1 MARNGSSTSSARY
14 GKETVL
20 GAAGAWLDYSE
31 RMLRQEIAKVPD
43 GVYEAELGYMD
54 DDGKNRG
61 KLLPVK
67 VKVVIEGDAP
77 HDRRHGLEREVETA
91 FNGPYEGAVLSAAT
105 YIVRTVFL
113 DEVTHDVFVP
123 QNEGM
128 LRPVK

>member
-1 MARNGSSTSSARY
+1 M
-14 GKETVL
+14 L

-67 VKVVIEGDAP
+67 VKVIIE
-77 HDRRHGLEREVETA
+77 
-91 FNGPYEGAVLSAAT
+91 AT
-105 YIVRTVFL
+105 
-113 DEVTHDVFVP
+113 P
-123 QNEGM
+123 
-128 LRPVK
+128 